1 MLPPSVSYQFGSH
14 RRHHGALSLQ
24 LALYLRL
31 LRQAPASLLA
41 GRSQML
47 GQPPPLRAGELHP
60 TSSMMALLRLDG
72 EMRPG
77 YVGSRRGN
85 ARSSHAASTMAAS
98 MRCAA
103 HRRSPQDHRLCV
115 VPRRSPPQST
125 MPLLANHRGTSCT
138 SPMSTFTTTPFLA
151 P

>member
-60 TSSMMALLRLDG
+60 TSSMMALLRPDG

-77 YVGSRRGN
+77 DVGSRRGN
-85 ARSSHAASTMAAS
+85 TRSSHAASSSITTG
-98 MRCAA
+98 
-103 HRRSPQDHRLCV
+103 P
-115 VPRRSPPQST
+115 
-125 MPLLANHRGTSCT
+125 
-138 SPMSTFTTTPFLA
+138 SPMRRASPITASKHYAAPRQPPWDLLHLTNVHLHYNPFPRTLGVA
-151 P
+151 PPPPS